1 MRIDLICTWT
11 FRTERR
17 QSANNGSYRKNLCR
31 EAPLLDSFAFSWTAP
46 LTAPVLRWTANA
58 PCAVP
63 SWRLHRP
70 SGFPKNIDSPHQFCK
85 LHLFL
90 LVSGMSSKRN
100 TRVTQKVRTNLPD
113 SLKHNCRFGA

>member
-1 MRIDLICTWT
+1 
-11 FRTERR
+11 
-17 QSANNGSYRKNLCR
+17 
-31 EAPLLDSFAFSWTAP
+31 TAP

-63 SWRLHRP
+63 SWRLYRP
-70 SGFPKNIDSPHQFCK
+70 SGFPKNIDSPDQFCK

-100 TRVTQKVRTNLPD
+100 TRVTEKVRTNLPD
-113 SLKHNCRFGA
+113 SLKHNCRFGAGARLGRGAGQTAQTAASGSVGCRKRKRWIMIT